1 MSRPLVSMPVLNGN
15 RCRSHWRSPDRAEF
29 VRACPRPLSPEPGR
43 SAYMSDPG
51 TRWEYGTNMDFVG
64 KAVETA
70 SGSKRKMA
78 SEELENM
85 RGPDGLQMAQQQDG
99 GLPTTVVAGS
109 AAGGSGG
116 AGFWGRG
123 PRGRSFH
130 AGSGSHP
137 ILVQT
142 SSHGRFECRMAG
154 QAISHMR
161 PEGTLAITPA
171 GSDCSGDAVGNT
183 ELILVAIDPGQLAL
197 AAAED
202 STPGAQLDGRLSGYD
217 RVLFGL
223 ARTLAL
229 ESAGEYSNGPLLWNE
244 VASRFI
250 DGLVAPP
257 RSPLQR

>member
-1 MSRPLVSMPVLNGN
+1 
-15 RCRSHWRSPDRAEF
+15 
-29 VRACPRPLSPEPGR
+29 
-43 SAYMSDPG
+43 MSDPG

-70 SGSKRKMA
+70 SGSKRKMV

-109 AAGGSGG
+109 APGESGV
-116 AGFWGRG
+116 AVFRVRAQRG
-123 PRGRSFH
+123 LSFN
-130 AGSGSHP
+130 AVPESHL
-137 ILVQT
+137 IWFQT
-142 SSHGRFECRMAG
+142 SSQVSFECRMAG
-154 QAISHMR
+154 QAISHMP

-183 ELILVAIDPGQLAL
+183 ELILVAIDLGQLAL

-217 RVLFGL
+217 RVLFDL

-229 ESAGEYSNGPLLWNE
+229 ESAGEYSNGAAIVE
-244 VASRFI
+244 
-250 DGLVAPP
+250 
-257 RSPLQR
+257 